1 MKFDWDP
8 DKNESNFIK
17 HGITFEEAST
27 VFDDELALTLYDE
40 EHSDDEDRFVII
52 GMSRSFIELFVCHC
66 YRNGDEITRIISA
79 RRATKNEIK
88 LYERGASL

>member
-1 MKFDWDP
+1 MRFDWDP
-8 DKNESNFIK
+8 DKSESNFIK

-27 VFDDELALTLYDE
+27 VFDDEYALTLYDE

-52 GMSRSFIELFVCHC
+52 GISRSFVELFVCHC

-88 LYERGASL
+88 LYERGMR